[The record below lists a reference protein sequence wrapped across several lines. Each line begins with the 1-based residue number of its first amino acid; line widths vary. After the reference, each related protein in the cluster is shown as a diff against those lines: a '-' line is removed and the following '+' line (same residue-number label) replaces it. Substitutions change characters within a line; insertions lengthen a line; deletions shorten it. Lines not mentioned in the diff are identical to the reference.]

1 SAGAGAAAASS
12 AAARRRVRRRAH
24 ARDAPAAREPDGR
37 TVRIDLALV
46 GAEVVEQ
53 RARLEQPGPHDDQAL
68 ERVLQEA
75 THRQDPSLSIRAKGT
90 KHLVSRRTAP
100 LGRGVSASAAL
111 RKGEPSSYKR
121 PTLEG
126 ADRDS
131 MGPSGAAS

>member
-1 SAGAGAAAASS
+1 
-12 AAARRRVRRRAH
+12 
-24 ARDAPAAREPDGR
+24 

-53 RARLEQPGPHDDQAL
+53 RAGREQPGPHDDQAL

-131 MGPSGAAS
+131 MGPSGAASRWLACTSAARRKRHRAR